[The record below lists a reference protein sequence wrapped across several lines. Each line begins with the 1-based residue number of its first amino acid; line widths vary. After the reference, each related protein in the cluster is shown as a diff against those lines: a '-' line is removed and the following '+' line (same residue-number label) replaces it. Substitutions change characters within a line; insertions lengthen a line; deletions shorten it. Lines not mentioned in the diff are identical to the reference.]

1 MSKEVTS
8 NKLTLTVEQR
18 ESAIKRIQKGLAGV
32 ERGYINIAADVA
44 KLADASAFVDAG
56 YKNIYD
62 MCDILFGMSRGT
74 VSNLRAIVKRFFD
87 EKYKI
92 LPQYEH
98 YTVTALLAMKDL
110 SDEEITLL
118 ELSPDM
124 SNKELRE
131 IIAGAKGESTSAI
144 EDKEAVAESEAT
156 EDSAEAE
163 SEEEASPDR
172 EPKRLQTTWDSA
184 HDINCSSLI
193 PTMRNAKAQGYDFV
207 EITVL

>member
-1 MSKEVTS
+1 MSKELTT

-18 ESAIKRIQKGLAGV
+18 ESAIKRIQKGLVGV

-44 KLADASAFVDAG
+44 KLADASAFVDVG

-62 MCDILFGMSRGT
+62 MCNILFGMSRGT

-87 EKYKI
+87 DKYKM

-98 YTVTALLAMKDL
+98 YSVTALLAMKEL
-110 SDEEITLL
+110 TDEEIQLL
-118 ELSPDM
+118 ELTPDM

-131 IIAGAKGESTSAI
+131 IIAGAEGESTHAI
-144 EDKEAVAESEAT
+144 EDKEAVAEISAVD
-156 EDSAEAE
+156 EDNG
-163 SEEEASPDR
+163 EEERAEASPDR
-172 EPKRLQTTWDSA
+172 EPKRLQVSWDSA
-184 HDINCSSLI
+184 HDINCSTLI
-193 PTMRNAKAQGYDFV
+193 PIMRTAKAHGYDFV

>member
-1 MSKEVTS
+1 MSKELRT
-8 NKLTLTVEQR
+8 NKLTLTTEQR
-18 ESAIKRIQKGLAGV
+18 ESTIKRIQKGLAGV

-44 KLADASAFVDAG
+44 KLADASSFVDAG

-87 EKYKI
+87 EKYKM

-98 YTVTALLAMKDL
+98 YSVTALLAMKDL
-110 SDEEITLL
+110 SDEEIQLL

-131 IIAGAKGESTSAI
+131 IIAGANGESTPAI
-144 EDKEAVAESEAT
+144 EDKEALAEST
-156 EDSAEAE
+156 VDEDSAEVGE
-163 SEEEASPDR
+163 QEDASPDR
-172 EPKRLQTTWDSA
+172 EPKRLQITW
-184 HDINCSSLI
+184 
-193 PTMRNAKAQGYDFV
+193 NAETDRDCEKLFSTLHEAKEMGYDFI